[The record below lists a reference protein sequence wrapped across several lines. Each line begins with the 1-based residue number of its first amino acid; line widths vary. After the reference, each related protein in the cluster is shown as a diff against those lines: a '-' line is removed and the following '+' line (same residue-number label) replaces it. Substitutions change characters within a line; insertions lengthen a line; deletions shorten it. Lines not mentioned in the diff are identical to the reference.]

1 MLGLRGLP
9 LIVGGFQTD
18 AHALQV
24 GAQLLIGWVGQPLA
38 QAFRNFRPD
47 AMQLGDLLRGD
58 HGCVAEG
65 LQTEKGGSQGLGIH
79 LADVPDAQS
88 VELPVPGLLP
98 RLLEGGYQI
107 AG

>member
-9 LIVGGFQTD
+9 FIVGGFQTD
-18 AHALQV
+18 AYALQV

-47 AMQLGDLLRGD
+47 AMQLGDLIRGV
-58 HGCVAEG
+58 HGCLAEG
-65 LQTEKGGSQGLGIH
+65 LKAQKGGGQGFGVH

-98 RLLEGGYQI
+98 RLLEGGHQI